1 MKKVLHIGSNSVH
14 LSSFIANMSSF
25 PLEQY
30 LLSEDACEF
39 AHLTHSYR
47 VNFRSANPLH
57 LFHNYL
63 AVSRLLKAL
72 QPDFIHIHQVNRLA
86 YFVSRAASKQGIPV
100 ITTAWGSDVLLV
112 PKQSAFY
119 RFLVGK
125 SLKRSR
131 IVTADSSEMISAMQA
146 LCPSSNKY
154 HWLQYGIDPVQ
165 TIATKEKI
173 IFSNR
178 LHRPLYRIDQII
190 RYFAEF
196 VKMHTDW
203 KLVIAGSGTET
214 ESLKALAATI
224 LPAENYEFVG
234 WLNSEENFVWYS
246 KASMYVSLPTSD
258 GTSVSLLEALSAGCL
273 PIVSDLPVSYEW
285 IEHQRNGVIEHAP
298 SNPFEIGLPLLQTNF
313 AQANK
318 KRIDELASKAVTRN
332 QFYALYLRLTSSHE

>member
-14 LSSFIANMSSF
+14 LSSFIANMSCF

-30 LLSEDACEF
+30 LLSEDVCEF
-39 AHLTHSYR
+39 AHLTYNYR
-47 VNFRSANPLH
+47 VSFRSANPISI
-57 LFHNYL
+57 FHNYL

-125 SLKRSR
+125 SLERSR
-131 IVTADSSEMISAMQA
+131 IVTADSSEMIAAMQA
-146 LCPSSNKY
+146 LRPSTSKY
-154 HWLQYGIDPVQ
+154 RWLQYGIDPVKS
-165 TIATKEKI
+165 IATKEKI

-196 VKMHTDW
+196 VQNHSDW
-203 KLVIAGSGTET
+203 KLIIAGNGTDT
-214 ESLKALAATI
+214 EALKSLAAEL
-224 LPAENYEFVG
+224 LPATNYEFVG
-234 WLNSEENFVWYS
+234 WLNSQENFLWYS
-246 KASMYVSLPTSD
+246 KASMYVSLPSSD
-258 GTSVSLLEALSAGCL
+258 GTSVSLLEAMSAGCL
-273 PIVSDLPVSYEW
+273 PVVGDIPVSYEW
-285 IEHQRNGVIEHAP
+285 IEPMRNGVIENQP
-298 SNPFEIGLPLLQTNF
+298 NNPFEAALTLLATDF

-318 KRIDELASKAVTRN
+318 NRIDELADKAVTRKS
-332 QFYALYLRLTSSHE
+332 FYELYLSLTTSHE